1 MCDDSINH
9 TTVKQDL
16 FFLGIFALDLFQ
28 VWILLTLPW
37 RALCGK
43 ANVQISQ
50 IERLNVFT
58 LPASSYKVH
67 AHLRIKHTHFQG
79 LYWKHLGSA
88 YHASSRFYAAGN
100 LKSKRVRTHLL
111 LCATKKKDH
120 LWVKF
125 RPDYP
130 QECLELMRP
139 HPHVHRYFF
148 KQEFSTFAL
157 KKISV
162 HIKSTDKGMHKQQVA
177 I

>member
-1 MCDDSINH
+1 MCDDNINH

-16 FFLGIFALDLFQ
+16 FFLRIFALDLFQ
-28 VWILLTLPW
+28 VRILLTLPW

-67 AHLRIKHTHFQG
+67 AHLRIKRTHFQG

-88 YHASSRFYAAGN
+88 YHVSSRFYPAGN

-111 LCATKKKDH
+111 LCATYEKDH

-125 RPDYP
+125 RVSGVNEATSTCAQVFFQTGFFHVSSEKD
-130 QECLELMRP
+130 LRP
-139 HPHVHRYFF
+139 HQKH
-148 KQEFSTFAL
+148 
-157 KKISV
+157 
-162 HIKSTDKGMHKQQVA
+162 
-177 I
+177 